1 MQACRAASSCRRPS
15 GLSPATIRSSIAGEA
30 VPRSSDADARP
41 VVLVLVEDTIGSL
54 ASLLLAADIAAAQQ
68 GRLHVA
74 HISSPR
80 LWWGGLAAMPTP
92 ADLFAEADSAAAD
105 DLRVKVG
112 DILALGAHVE
122 WTFTWTRDVVHQAVT
137 RLVTELSP
145 VAVVLGAPRRARV
158 PMRPSLARW
167 LIGRPNV
174 QAVVVP
180 A

>member
-1 MQACRAASSCRRPS
+1 MDTGKQSGQAA
-15 GLSPATIRSSIAGEA
+15 
-30 VPRSSDADARP
+30 PRSSGVDARP

-80 LWWGGLAAMPTP
+80 LWWGGLAGMPAP
-92 ADLFAEADSAAAD
+92 AGLFAEADSAAAD
-105 DLRVKVG
+105 DLRDKVG

-122 WTFTWTRDVVHQAVT
+122 WTFTWTRGVVHQSVT
-137 RLVTELSP
+137 QLVSELSP
-145 VAVVLGAPRRARV
+145 VAVVVGAPHRARV
-158 PMRPSLARW
+158 PVRPSLARW

-174 QAVVVP
+174 RAVVVP

>member
-1 MQACRAASSCRRPS
+1 MDTGKQS
-15 GLSPATIRSSIAGEA
+15 GEA
-30 VPRSSDADARP
+30 VPQSSGVDARP
-41 VVLVLVEDTIGSL
+41 VVLVLVEDTTGSL
-54 ASLLLAADIAAAQQ
+54 ASLLLAADIAAVQQ

-80 LWWGGLAAMPTP
+80 LWWGGLAGMPAPT
-92 ADLFAEADSAAAD
+92 DLFAEADSAAAD
-105 DLRVKVG
+105 DLRDKVG

-122 WTFTWTRDVVHQAVT
+122 WTFTWTRGVVHQSVT
-137 RLVTELSP
+137 RLVSELSP

-158 PMRPSLARW
+158 QVRPSLARW